1 MADSPPGVTGAAEGA
16 YRDDAVVAAL
26 LRERGPGPGD
36 DAAVGQAFAAL
47 AQQLADD
54 PQSLLQRVAEL
65 ARELCGA
72 NSVVVAVCEPGP
84 GGGAGDGSVRWHAV
98 AGGLAPQAGAR
109 WSIGACACGAPVLAD
124 GSTLFEHPAS
134 HFPSARGV
142 GLDLGET
149 LGVPWRVNGR
159 ALGSLNAMRLEG
171 DGGFDAG
178 HLRRLH
184 ACAAFAAA
192 GWQASSHDAA
202 PSGTNG
208 EADGGELERRVEER
222 IRPVLEREEH
232 LQREVEESRAAARAL
247 REHKALID
255 ATLSIGTVGV
265 LYFDLDGTVR
275 DVNPAFERMT
285 GYTCQELRTLDHWR
299 DLTPP
304 EFWDVTENALRDLA
318 AAGSTAPYT
327 KQMVRKDGSR
337 WWGLFAPA
345 RIAGEGEYGRCV
357 LFVIDVGANKETE
370 ARLAESEERFRAM
383 VQGFAQAVWETDAHG
398 RIVEGSASWTQYT
411 GQRAEASLG
420 LGWLDAVHPEDRAA
434 VLRQWRAA
442 VGMRRTLNVEFRV
455 QVAAGGWRWTN
466 ARAAPL
472 FNDDGSVRKW
482 VGMYID
488 VDERRRTQAALGESE
503 RRFRMLFESMDE
515 GFLLAAV
522 EFDEAGRA
530 TGLAYTEANPAAVR
544 MANISYVGPGRLR
557 VRPEHE
563 PCWLEACAEVVH
575 TGTSSRSQCYAPGVQ
590 GWYDFFVFPVGGRE
604 SPRVAI
610 LFYDITLRKRAEDA
624 LRESEG
630 RFRALADASP
640 ALVYQFDVDG
650 RVIYLNER
658 CTTGGCA
665 FGPNAQA
672 AQGGRGWNGI
682 VPPADMDGYLRAVFD
697 GVRADGGF
705 TRRIETP
712 VAGGAGHW
720 FESHVSPWFSGEGVQ
735 RGYVGISLD
744 ITGAVQAEEAL
755 KDADRR
761 KDEFLAT
768 LAHEL
773 RNPLAPISNAVQLM
787 RRPDGRRQSD
797 RVVEMVGRQVRQIVR
812 LVDDLMEVSRIT
824 RGKIDLKLERVAF
837 AEIVQAA
844 VETSQPA
851 IDRCGHQLSVALPQE
866 PLVLEADRVR
876 LTQVFANL
884 LNNAA
889 KYTDAG
895 GRIWFDARRV
905 DGMVVASVR
914 DTGIG
919 IPAEALP
926 RVFDMFAQAHRNV
939 GRGQGGLGIGLT
951 MVHSLVEMHH
961 GTVEAKSAGSGLGSE
976 FIVHLPLADPA
987 DDWEP
992 AEPFGQARPT
1002 APLHGQRILV
1012 VDDNRDA
1019 ADTLGLLLEA
1029 DGAEVRIAYDG
1040 RGALATADSFLPHSV
1055 LLDIGMPGMDG
1066 YEVAR
1071 RLRQEG
1077 RFAATRIIALTGWGQ
1092 DADRRQTRNR
1102 GFSHHLTKPV
1112 SLEDLHRILAD
1123 VQR

>member
-1 MADSPPGVTGAAEGA
+1 MADSPPGLTGATRGA
-16 YRDDAVVAAL
+16 FRDGAVAAAS
-26 LRERGPGPGD
+26 LREQDAGQGED
-36 DAAVGQAFAAL
+36 DRIGAALAAL

-54 PQSLLQRVAEL
+54 PQALLQRVADL

-72 NSVVVAVCEPGP
+72 DSVVMAVCEPG
-84 GGGAGDGSVRWHAV
+84 GSGSPEDCKVRWHAV
-98 AGGLAPQAGAR
+98 SGRLAEHAGAC
-109 WSIGACACGAPVLAD
+109 WPLQECVCGAPVLAD
-124 GSTLFEHPAS
+124 GTTLYADS
-134 HFPSARGV
+134 LDDFPSLRAAGDV
-142 GLDLGET
+142 LGEA
-149 LGVPWRVNGR
+149 LGVPWRVQGR
-159 ALGSLNAMRLEG
+159 ALGSLNAMLLQDKERR
-171 DGGFDAG
+171 FDAAD
-178 HLRRLH
+178 LRRLQ

-192 GWQASSHDAA
+192 GWQARRLDADAA
-202 PSGTNG
+202 GAAG
-208 EADGGELERRVEER
+208 CELERQVAER
-222 IRPVLEREEH
+222 LRPVLEREED
-232 LQREVEESRAAARAL
+232 LQRQVDESRAAERAL

-275 DVNPAFERMT
+275 DVNAAFERMT
-285 GYTCQELRTLDHWR
+285 GYSCGELRTMAHWR

-304 EFWDVTENALRDLA
+304 EFWDMTEDALRDLA
-318 AAGSTAPYT
+318 ANGSTAPYT

-345 RIAGEGEYGRCV
+345 RIDGGSDAARGRCV
-357 LFVIDVGANKETE
+357 LFVIDVSANKETE

-383 VQGFAQAVWETDAHG
+383 VQGFAQAVWETDPHG

-420 LGWLDAVHPEDRAA
+420 LGWLDAVHPDDRAA

-482 VGMYID
+482 VGMHID
-488 VDERRRTQAALGESE
+488 VDERRRTQAALVESE
-503 RRFRMLFESMDE
+503 RRFRMLFETMDE
-515 GFLLAAV
+515 GFLMAAV
-522 EFDEAGRA
+522 EVDEAGRA
-530 TGLAYTEANPAAVR
+530 TGLSYTEANPAAVR

-563 PCWLEACAEVVH
+563 PCWLEACVQVVQ
-575 TGTSSRSQCYAPGVQ
+575 TGVSSRAQCYAPGVQ
-590 GWYDFFVFPVGGRE
+590 GWYDFFVFPVGGRA

-658 CTTGGCA
+658 CTLDAC
-665 FGPNAQA
+665 PA
-672 AQGGRGWNGI
+672 AQGGQDGWRGI
-682 VPPADMDGYLRAVFD
+682 VPPADMDAYLRAVFD
-697 GVRADGGF
+697 GVKADGGF

-712 VAGGAGHW
+712 AADGAGRW

-755 KDADRR
+755 KEADRR

-824 RGKIDLKLERVAF
+824 RGKIDLKLERVPF
-837 AEIVQAA
+837 AEILQAA
-844 VETSQPA
+844 IETSQPA
-851 IDRCGHQLSVALPQE
+851 IERCGHQLAVALPPE

-895 GRIWFDARRV
+895 GRIWVDVRCE
-905 DGMVVASVR
+905 DGMAVVSVR

-919 IPAEALP
+919 IPADALP
-926 RVFDMFAQAHRNV
+926 RVFDMFAQAHRNI

-961 GTVEAKSAGSGLGSE
+961 GTVEARSAGSGMGSE
-976 FIVHLPLADPA
+976 FVVRLPLADPA
-987 DDWEP
+987 DEWEP
-992 AEPFGQARPT
+992 AEPFGQERVG

-1029 DGAEVRIAYDG
+1029 DGARVRIAYDG
-1040 RGALATADSFLPHSV
+1040 RSALAAAESFLPNSV

-1071 RLRQEG
+1071 RLRLDE
-1077 RFAATRIIALTGWGQ
+1077 RFAAMHIVALTGWGQ

-1123 VQR
+1123 TG